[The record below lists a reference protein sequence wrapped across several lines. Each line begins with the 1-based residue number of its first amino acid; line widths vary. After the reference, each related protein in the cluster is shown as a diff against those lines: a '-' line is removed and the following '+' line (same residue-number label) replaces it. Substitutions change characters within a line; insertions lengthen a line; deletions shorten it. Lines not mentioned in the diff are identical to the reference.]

1 MITKVESFRISFLS
15 DVFQVCAGMNGN
27 SLQGA
32 AGVGKAVADWVI
44 KGYPPGDMLHFE
56 VQRFAAQHNN
66 AKFLSERA
74 KEVVGKHYKLEYPL
88 VSEFTYG
95 RKILKPIL
103 TVVLLLPLIFSFF
116 IILLPSF

>member
-66 AKFLSERA
+66 AKFLSEC
-74 KEVVGKHYKLEYPL
+74 VC
-88 VSEFTYG
+88 SMS
-95 RKILKPIL
+95 L
-103 TVVLLLPLIFSFF
+103 TTDFVIYTLFSMDQ
-116 IILLPSF
+116 II

>member
-66 AKFLSERA
+66 AKFLSEKTICVLA
-74 KEVVGKHYKLEYPL
+74 
-88 VSEFTYG
+88 
-95 RKILKPIL
+95 L
-103 TVVLLLPLIFSFF
+103 TRLFIPKTG
-116 IILLPSF
+116 IILYKTMTATTCIKYEAIYIYVIWLR